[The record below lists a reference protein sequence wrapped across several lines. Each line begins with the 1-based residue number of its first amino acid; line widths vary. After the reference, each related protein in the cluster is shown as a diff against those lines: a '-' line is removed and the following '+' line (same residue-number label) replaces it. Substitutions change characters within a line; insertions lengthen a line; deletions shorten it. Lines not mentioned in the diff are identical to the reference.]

1 MIRVLSPKS
10 HCDLFRPAVAH
21 SKSRCDLICRCTAQ
35 PSRRKGQIR
44 SKLKNAIKHAQNLCF
59 NFEDT
64 KECHIAWDEVNELT
78 RALHNEYP
86 VVKEP
91 ERSELAK
98 REYDV

>member
-1 MIRVLSPKS
+1 MMRVYLTKMRS
-10 HCDLFRPAVAH
+10 DLTRPRPVQRRVAT
-21 SKSRCDLICRCTAQ
+21 RCTAQ

-44 SKLKNAIKHAQNLCF
+44 SKLKNAIQHAQNLCF

-64 KECHIAWDEVNELT
+64 KECHVAWDEVNELT